1 MFPNI
6 RLLMI
11 CISTP
16 ILHNETLFS
25 RKLFSTTLQNVRT
38 LHKLFTFIARS
49 QYPRLSIRILGLSV
63 TATSVLLRPTIST
76 STAATTATVIIT
88 GTTAGRFTH
97 LEFCCMLPVSM
108 KAMMHWFLPWRT
120 TYFVVD
126 SKQAIL
132 KPQAR
137 FLVVYMLA
145 Q

>member
-25 RKLFSTTLQNVRT
+25 SKLFSTTLQNVRT

-97 LEFCCMLPVSM
+97 LEFSCVRVCVCVCVCLVFIPCVCCFPMRM
-108 KAMMHWFLPWRT
+108 RMC
-120 TYFVVD
+120 
-126 SKQAIL
+126 
-132 KPQAR
+132 
-137 FLVVYMLA
+137 
-145 Q
+145 